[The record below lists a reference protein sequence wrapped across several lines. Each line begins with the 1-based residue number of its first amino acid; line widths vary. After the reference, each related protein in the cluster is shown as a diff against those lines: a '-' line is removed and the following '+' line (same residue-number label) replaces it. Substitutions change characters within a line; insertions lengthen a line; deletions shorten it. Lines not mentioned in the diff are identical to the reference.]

1 MTTSLSWRDATEHS
15 RRGLARMLTSVPS
28 TPEQRSA
35 CDGGRDLN
43 ARAGLFASIE
53 KAAGSCDGPP
63 TRAINVKPPVFG
75 GFWAT
80 MHSFIKPLMHAVNT
94 GSSLKTP
101 PLPIWTDK
109 ESCPTRSLS
118 CFFKDLSP
126 CESAQRDG
134 KPLGKGNEETIN
146 LMQKVNEHKMRPSTS
161 FLSQMSEAS
170 QRQKGTIPSRGWF
183 WWSSTL
189 LSYLTRPSERL
200 RIEVDAAINSTGLGD
215 AMSKGELILGMH
227 VRHGDSCGKDAQRTG
242 RFCEPLSVY
251 MGAVKQLSRDMKH
264 PSRVA
269 TIYLATD
276 SEEVMK
282 DTRNYL
288 EYKWLVLDEARR
300 YSSQLNPKAM
310 KWDAVIKRNREKAQ
324 AGGESNP
331 NMKLASLTIIDV
343 LLLSKCDLFV
353 GKFSSNLFRTAY
365 ELHSAECDC
374 AAPFVSL
381 DHPWCFDWSIKVG
394 GSNMTRFDGVRPP
407 VAEYEC

>member
-1 MTTSLSWRDATEHS
+1 MTKKQAE
-15 RRGLARMLTSVPS
+15 
-28 TPEQRSA
+28 
-35 CDGGRDLN
+35 
-43 ARAGLFASIE
+43 
-53 KAAGSCDGPP
+53 
-63 TRAINVKPPVFG
+63 
-75 GFWAT
+75 
-80 MHSFIKPLMHAVNT
+80 
-94 GSSLKTP
+94 
-101 PLPIWTDK
+101 
-109 ESCPTRSLS
+109 
-118 CFFKDLSP
+118 
-126 CESAQRDG
+126 
-134 KPLGKGNEETIN
+134 
-146 LMQKVNEHKMRPSTS
+146 
-161 FLSQMSEAS
+161 
-170 QRQKGTIPSRGWF
+170 
-183 WWSSTL
+183 
-189 LSYLTRPSERL
+189 
-200 RIEVDAAINSTGLGD
+200 AAIAQNAEVNRATKLL
-215 AMSKGELILGMH
+215 AMAKGELILGMH

-282 DTRNYL
+282 DTKNYP
-288 EYKWLVLDEARR
+288 EYKWLVFDEARR
-300 YSSQLNPKAM
+300 YSSQLNPKAT